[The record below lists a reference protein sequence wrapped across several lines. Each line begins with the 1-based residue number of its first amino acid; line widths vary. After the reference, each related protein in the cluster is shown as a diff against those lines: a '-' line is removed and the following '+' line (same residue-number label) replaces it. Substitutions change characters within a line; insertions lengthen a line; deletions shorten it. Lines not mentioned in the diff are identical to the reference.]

1 MFSAQEHINLIYEKG
16 FLSLTH
22 GYWFGVTFDESLG
35 EYIVDISG
43 KTFDMVRYPIRVNA
57 SETKQVRI
65 RLIILY
71 DSYRSVQ
78 YRFSSQVCK

>member
-16 FLSLTH
+16 LLSLTE

-43 KTFDMVRYPIRVNA
+43 KTFDMVRYPIRENA

-65 RLIILY
+65 RLIIQNC
-71 DSYRSVQ
+71 SV
-78 YRFSSQVCK
+78 SI